1 MQRVTGMFSLFQ
13 KSPILDEAS
22 IQWMFDFYTW
32 ALRHFDAGVFFHET
46 ILVTP
51 TNDCFPG
58 EGHSP
63 YEKAH
68 LILEQVKLHAGMNR
82 WPVQLVEEHEY
93 EQTAPQLAFSG
104 TVRGQHALAPQASG
118 VGARLLATYQ
128 PELLRNP
135 QALIANYAQLLGHYL
150 GSTTHDMPP
159 GGVENWPHV
168 TELLGVFM
176 GFGLMFANTAYQARV
191 SSCGACQGPITQRTN
206 YLSQF
211 DITYALAIFTVL
223 KQIPAQN
230 VTKHL
235 KKTLHPFY
243 KKAVKDVLGR
253 KEELE
258 RLKEFKA

>member
-1 MQRVTGMFSLFQ
+1 MFSLFQ

-22 IQWMFDFYTW
+22 IQWMFDFYAW
-32 ALRHFDAGVFFHET
+32 ALRHFDADVFFNET

-58 EGHSP
+58 EGQSP
-63 YEKAH
+63 SEKAH
-68 LILEQVKLHAGMNR
+68 LILEQVKRHAGMDR
-82 WPVQLVEEHEY
+82 WPVQLVEEDDY
-93 EQTAPQLAFSG
+93 ERTAPQLAFNG
-104 TVRGQHALAPQASG
+104 TVRGQHALAPQASS
-118 VGARLLATYQ
+118 ALHATYQ
-128 PELLRNP
+128 PQLLRNP

-150 GSTTHDMPP
+150 GSSSHEMPP

-211 DITYALAIFTVL
+211 DITYALAIFSVL
-223 KQIPAQN
+223 KQTPAKS

-243 KKAVKDVLGR
+243 KKAVKDVAGR
-253 KEELE
+253 EEELQ
-258 RLKEFKA
+258 RLKEMKA